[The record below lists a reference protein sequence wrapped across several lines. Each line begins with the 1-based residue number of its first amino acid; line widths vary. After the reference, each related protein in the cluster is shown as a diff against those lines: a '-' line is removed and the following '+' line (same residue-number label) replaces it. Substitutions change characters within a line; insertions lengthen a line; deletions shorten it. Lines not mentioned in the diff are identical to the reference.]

1 MSAKQQKVVIKIP
14 KQFDPSER
22 KAIANEIV
30 QFIVKRTRYL
40 GLDKNDKPF
49 KKYSKQYAINKG
61 VSQTD
66 VDLTLSSEML
76 DELKYLSDKSGSI
89 TIGYDDPN
97 LYGKVEGNILGTY
110 GQDKPIPGKKRDF
123 LGISKKELNRLVSEF
138 EDIKAVNEGGD
149 GAPISD
155 EELAQALAESLIEDL
170 KLELEDE

>member
-30 QFIVKRTRYL
+30 QFIVKRTRDL

-89 TIGYDDPN
+89 TIDPGIFGDDFNVQMLFDQPEPMQDRKTMVETQKLEMDAGFTTRKIAITKLN
-97 LYGKVEGNILGTY
+97 PDMTPEQIDELVLEIENTSVTVEG
-110 GQDKPIPGKKRDF
+110 Q
-123 LGISKKELNRLVSEF
+123 
-138 EDIKAVNEGGD
+138 
-149 GAPISD
+149 
-155 EELAQALAESLIEDL
+155 
-170 KLELEDE
+170 

>member
-89 TIGYDDPN
+89 TIGYDDPD

-110 GQDKPIPGKKRDF
+110 GRDKPIPGKKRDF